1 VRKSYCVVIDGH
13 RQNIS
18 ASTVV
23 GAVARALRTLDTE
36 LRARGGPHRSL
47 ERRLRKQSFIEI
59 RVSRRGDPPQSSKST
74 AIPAHQEVL

>member
-1 VRKSYCVVIDGH
+1 MRKSYCVVIDGH
-13 RQNIS
+13 SQTIS
-18 ASTVV
+18 ASAMAA
-23 GAVARALRTLDTE
+23 AVSRAVRTFDRE